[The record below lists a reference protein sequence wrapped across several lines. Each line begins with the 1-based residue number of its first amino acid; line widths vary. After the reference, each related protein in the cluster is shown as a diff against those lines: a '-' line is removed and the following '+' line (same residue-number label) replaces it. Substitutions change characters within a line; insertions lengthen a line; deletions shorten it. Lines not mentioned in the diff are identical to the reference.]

1 MSADVKLSK
10 TQTPKTDGFFGK
22 LLEALLKLSLSSA
35 KNIITPLPK
44 NLHRLLRVT
53 AATPAGEIDFIHE
66 WNP

>member
-10 TQTPKTDGFFGK
+10 TQTPKTNGFFGK
-22 LLEALLKLSLSSA
+22 LLKVLLKLSLSSA
-35 KNIITPLPK
+35 KNIIIPLPK

-53 AATPAGEIDFIHE
+53 AATPAGEIHVIHE